1 MNLVIPGS
9 RTLELLET
17 VFICIRECG
26 MRAIRTAVVVAMGV
40 GLVAGCTQHQ
50 ATDEHQHGTA
60 SVVASTDVWGSV
72 AAAVTGDH
80 ATVKSIVNSAVD
92 DPHSFE
98 ASPAD
103 AAAIIDASLVVY
115 NGGGYDQWVDDVLSG
130 HPGVTTVNAYSL
142 LPGTVAQPANEHVFY
157 DPTTAKAVA
166 VQIADRLA
174 KADAAHADAY
184 RVNAAE
190 FGKRADEILQIERAI
205 GQTHPGTAVVA
216 TEPVAHYLLVN
227 AGITD
232 KTPQGFSSAVEEDA
246 DPAPADLAA
255 MLDLINTHQVS
266 ALLFNPQT
274 QTAVTKQIQDAAQR
288 ASVPVVTMTETLPNG
303 TDYLTWQRQTAQQ
316 LASQLDNAPQTNR

>member
-1 MNLVIPGS
+1 
-9 RTLELLET
+9 
-17 VFICIRECG
+17 
-26 MRAIRTAVVVAMGV
+26 MRAIRTAVVALMGV
-40 GLVAGCTQHQ
+40 GLVAGCSQQ
-50 ATDEHQHGTA
+50 ASDEHQHATT
-60 SVVASTDVWGSV
+60 VVASTDVWGSV
-72 AAAVTGDH
+72 ASAVTGDH
-80 ATVKSIVNSAVD
+80 ATVNSIVNSAVD

-103 AAAIIDASLVVY
+103 AAAISDASLVVY
-115 NGGGYDQWVDDVLSG
+115 NGGGYDHWVDDVLSS
-130 HPGVTTVNAYSL
+130 HSGVPSVNAYSL
-142 LPGTVAQPANEHVFY
+142 LPSTIAQPANEHVFY
-157 DPTTAKAVA
+157 DPAIAKTVA
-166 VQIADRLA
+166 TQIADRLA
-174 KADAAHADAY
+174 QSDAAHADAY
-184 RVNAAE
+184 RANASE

-205 GQTHPGTAVVA
+205 AQTHPGAAVVA

-232 KTPQGFSSAVEEDA
+232 KTPEGFSSAVEEDA

-288 ASVPVVTMTETLPNG
+288 ASIPVVTVTETLPEG

-316 LASQLDNAPQTNR
+316 LASQLDKSSPTNR